1 MCLLYCACY
10 AKGIFADLLQISHA
24 CQRFWNWYKTL
35 TFCSL
40 WIRFLA
46 GCRILFSCH
55 AKRCFNVQKWR
66 EHVVFSIFTSLRA
79 SRHNGVQFFN
89 ASASKV
95 LKTFSLQYVLRAT
108 TPCTFS
114 TFQLQKVLRTR
125 QFLTLLT
132 WKCGSRHRGVHFL
145 DISTSKSA
153 PKLRCCFVHFD
164 LDMCFAPQQCN
175 FSSLIWAHGSAPA
188 ALASLLFDPPRATK
202 HWKNTVFRDFSTFS
216 HTCIFFWSS
225 SDFLLIFFW
234 SSSDLLSSLLF
245 SSRLVLSP
253 LLSSPLFSS
262 LLFSSLTLPT
272 SAFPSVHIG
281 GNLTSKLPSLNISCS
296 HVGRYAVMFALSL
309 CALLQWSREVADE
322 LASLILTSIRRLRW

>member
-1 MCLLYCACY
+1 MQKRHFCRSSSNIPRLP
-10 AKGIFADLLQISHA
+10 
-24 CQRFWNWYKTL
+24 
-35 TFCSL
+35 TFLKLIQNPHVCSL

-46 GCRILFSCH
+46 GCRILFACH
-55 AKRCFNVQKWR
+55 AKRRFNVQKWR
-66 EHVVFSIFTSLRA
+66 EHVVFSIFTSKRA

-89 ASASKV
+89 TSASKV
-95 LKTFSLQYVLRAT
+95 LNIFASICQYVLRAT

-114 TFQLQKVLRTR
+114 TSQLQKVLRTR

-202 HWKNTVFRDFSTFS
+202 HWKKHSVSRLFYLFA
-216 HTCIFFWSS
+216 HLHL
-225 SDFLLIFFW
+225 LLIFFW
-234 SSSDLLSSLLF
+234 SSSDLLIFWSSLLF
-245 SSRLVLSP
+245 SSRLVSSP
-253 LLSSPLFSS
+253 LLSS
-262 LLFSSLTLPT
+262 LLFSSLALPT

-309 CALLQWSREVADE
+309 CALLQWSLEVADE